1 MKKLLALALCVLL
14 LAGCT
19 APVVETTSPP
29 EPEYIGNSPV
39 PNIRTGISSQ
49 SMSTL
54 GNGMEVTES
63 GVYFMCYPKGLT
75 YLLYAD
81 HDSDTFVKH
90 CARPDCT
97 HSDRFCNAYFE
108 NGTNVYY
115 DGTHLY
121 VGEVS
126 GTYMRT
132 FIVLTQTAATGQSSW
147 IPPLSGR
154 ASTRAAVC
162 SPSPTVAASSRLVKW
177 TAARSTRPAFT
188 TNSMAPWNSRNG
200 LQVG

>member
-1 MKKLLALALCVLL
+1 MTTKRLLALALCVLL

-63 GVYFMCYPKGLT
+63 GVYFMCYLKGLT

-81 HDSDTFVKH
+81 HDSDTFVKL

-97 HSDRFCNAYFE
+97 HSDRFCNAYF
-108 NGTNVYY
+108 
-115 DGTHLY
+115 
-121 VGEVS
+121 
-126 GTYMRT
+126 
-132 FIVLTQTAATGQSSW
+132 
-147 IPPLSGR
+147 
-154 ASTRAAVC
+154 
-162 SPSPTVAASSRLVKW
+162 
-177 TAARSTRPAFT
+177 
-188 TNSMAPWNSRNG
+188 
-200 LQVG
+200 